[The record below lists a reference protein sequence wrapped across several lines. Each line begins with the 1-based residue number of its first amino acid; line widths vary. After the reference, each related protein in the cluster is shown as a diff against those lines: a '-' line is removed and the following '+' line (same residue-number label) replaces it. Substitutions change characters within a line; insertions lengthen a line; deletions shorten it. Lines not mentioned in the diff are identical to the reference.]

1 MRRSFAFALLV
12 TLFAC
17 LTPVPAHAYFWD
29 WVDSLSG
36 PQYHGATIEWKVYC
50 RTSQP
55 TKVVESLKLDFQG
68 DLDLYRQMMTDN
80 PGWKD
85 DLQLAVDALDSG
97 VDDLDNAIAALPS
110 RKAPSA
116 SVLVANA
123 LESRFYA
130 ARVVAWLH
138 KGKKGDKPEQTTKA
152 ADTERVKPMGMIGS
166 NVFVDLGIS
175 ASLCEAGPL
184 ERHTQYL
191 ALNIGWGS
199 DTKRDPQFEAFATD
213 NNPATDPNPDKN
225 TLVTFSASYHAVANP
240 WLTVGLGGGL
250 ASFSSRT
257 RPAFRKWYVE
267 PYIIDVRPVR
277 AVTEAI
283 GFAGRWKRAGF
294 WNFKAALQPKK
305 LPSRNPLPDLLYLRY
320 NAFIF
325 PTGFE
330 AERFRGSEQFQAE
343 FVRAY
348 GVHVDLEP
356 LIRKMRGNY

>member
-225 TLVTFSASYHAVANP
+225 T
-240 WLTVGLGGGL
+240 
-250 ASFSSRT
+250 
-257 RPAFRKWYVE
+257 
-267 PYIIDVRPVR
+267 YIIDVRPVR